1 MTAPKTKGRK
11 RSRAERIRPVYFETR
26 LSGGQ
31 CRKCRRPLLIGTV
44 KGEHRKIDK
53 TRLSQAGE
61 LLALLAGC
69 RTYQTQGF
77 DGTRLFQRR
86 AAHITEGMPPY
97 GRIHA
102 EHRCGMVWAPEHYDL
117 RDLYPTYRG
126 DECPY

>member
-1 MTAPKTKGRK
+1 MTKPKPRK
-11 RSRAERIRPVYFETR
+11 RSTAERRAPVYFETR
-26 LSGGQ
+26 LSDGQ

-44 KGEHRKIDK
+44 KGEHRRIDK

-69 RTYQTQGF
+69 RTFQTQGF
-77 DGTRLFQRR
+77 SGSHLFQRR
-86 AAHITEGMPPY
+86 AIHITEGLPLH

-126 DECPY
+126 EKCPF